1 MKELYIS
8 PELEILCFLPV
19 EGIATEPEWARGVG
33 TDEGLSTGE
42 NLPGDYNDTD
52 IEGIPP
58 L

>member
-8 PELEILCFLPV
+8 PELEILCFLPM

-33 TDEGLSTGE
+33 NLDEGLSTGE
-42 NLPGDYNDTD
+42 SRPDDYNEDVTTPD
-52 IEGIPP
+52 